1 MTEEQ
6 AEYETVVDHPEHY
19 QQYPLEVIEIIHLI
33 LGDEGF
39 KSYCLGNEIKYR
51 LRAGFKS
58 NSDEDIA
65 KAMKYREFRRG
76 CHF

>member
-6 AEYETVVDHPEHY
+6 AKYKTVVDHPEHY
-19 QQYPLEVIEIIHLI
+19 QQYPKEVIEIIHLI

-51 LRAGFKS
+51 LRAGFKGS
-58 NSDEDIA
+58 STEDIA
-65 KAMKYREFRRG
+65 KAMSYFKFRRKG
-76 CHF
+76 Y